1 MSGCAGAYGLQYDS
15 QQQHASTFHVR
26 WIAPPSPGFMA
37 CMPAEARVKDGAREL
52 CCELACRSS
61 TSGVGLDAAAL
72 PPAPNT
78 PPPALERPATEGAR
92 GGVAGTMAGEAE
104 ALVGAEA
111 RVKSDSF
118 KADDEDAS
126 VCTQASRGCMHSKRG
141 TELQGTYSTTQLRQP
156 TTTQPWNLHPPPHYI
171 IHELRCSF

>member
-1 MSGCAGAYGLQYDS
+1 MGPPTQTRNQTEPNPHDRATQP
-15 QQQHASTFHVR
+15 HVHV
-26 WIAPPSPGFMA
+26 IAPPSPGFMA

-156 TTTQPWNLHPPPHYI
+156 TTTQPWNLHPPPLYHP
-171 IHELRCSF
+171 